1 MHVDSWGRSS
11 GGGGGGGGPG
21 GPGGIEEYPVYEI
34 NVALFSLSQRMYPSP
49 SPNKMFQEL
58 YHRGHKV
65 GQVYKDNVYLYNNF
79 HFKIKYH
86 VGSMPGKFRITG
98 FEVSVLGR
106 CRFLTYLTVC
116 QIYHT

>member
-1 MHVDSWGRSS
+1 
-11 GGGGGGGGPG
+11 
-21 GPGGIEEYPVYEI
+21 
-34 NVALFSLSQRMYPSP
+34 MYPSP

-98 FEVSVLGR
+98 FEVKIP
-106 CRFLTYLTVC
+106 YLFNDVSDISHVKLYKTFVALLPVN
-116 QIYHT
+116 